1 MVRAPLSPVAAD
13 LETRSTATPGP
24 FLEQLR
30 APWRRGLGVGPES
43 GGVPSL
49 LNVRATAQTGI
60 PHVGGC
66 RLSISVAR
74 RLQRVYGQGMDP
86 LLYLGS
92 SFTASGWDALWAA
105 CGRLSPAACTELCA
119 AWCCPTDCPVAL
131 YDWLVGC
138 VNEDGADSAFVL
150 RDVRSYL

>member
-1 MVRAPLSPVAAD
+1 
-13 LETRSTATPGP
+13 
-24 FLEQLR
+24 
-30 APWRRGLGVGPES
+30 
-43 GGVPSL
+43 
-49 LNVRATAQTGI
+49 
-60 PHVGGC
+60 
-66 RLSISVAR
+66 
-74 RLQRVYGQGMDP
+74 MDP